1 MIHYSSPELSSGG
14 EACGNEST
22 ANNARVL
29 EENFVATTQRR
40 AGVEALGVVSFAET
54 AFSGNEEDGVV
65 ITLQRDGDLS
75 QAASVKL
82 FAKSDTAEWGV
93 DFVDAYVLAEF
104 EPGAATAEVS
114 YPIVKDGES
123 ESTESFSV
131 TMKYAY
137 KLSVGDVNSATV
149 NVADGAQTGTAGMF
163 SVTGPS
169 ELNEGDSGVY
179 VVTRVGGTGEAVV
192 NVSAVAGSAVAGS
205 DYVALNEQLVFA
217 EGEVEKSVTLVTV
230 DDQKAETKESLTV
243 EIYSPSDTAEYDVK
257 SVDVGVIDND
267 DVVEPDAGSFALSAS
282 ATSVSEAAGSV
293 TLTVTR
299 SGGSEGT
306 AVVRV
311 YTVAG
316 TAIAGTDF
324 TALDQELTFAEGEV
338 EKSVTLVTVD
348 DQKAETKE
356 SLTVEIYSPSDTAE
370 YDVKSVDVGV
380 IDNDDVVEPDAG
392 SFALSASAT
401 SVSEAAG
408 SVTLTVT
415 RSGGSEGTA
424 VVRVYTVAGT
434 AIAGT
439 DFTALDQEL
448 TFADGETEKTL
459 ILQILDDS
467 DDESGNASFDVVLEG
482 AGVEVTTSTVTIT
495 LTDNDNASSGG
506 DTAGNTGSEK
516 SGGSTGL
523 MFILLSGVALLRKKL
538 GMPNSRVQL

>member
-1 MIHYSSPELSSGG
+1 
-14 EACGNEST
+14 
-22 ANNARVL
+22 
-29 EENFVATTQRR
+29 
-40 AGVEALGVVSFAET
+40 
-54 AFSGNEEDGVV
+54 
-65 ITLQRDGDLS
+65 
-75 QAASVKL
+75 
-82 FAKSDTAEWGV
+82 
-93 DFVDAYVLAEF
+93 
-104 EPGAATAEVS
+104 VS

-137 KLSVGDVNSATV
+137 KLSVGDVNTATV

-163 SVTGPS
+163 SVTGPT

-179 VVTRVGGTGEAVV
+179 VVTRVGGIGEAVV

-205 DYVALNEQLVFA
+205 DYVALNDQLVFA

-230 DDQKAETKESLTV
+230 DDQKAETKENLTI
-243 EIYSPSDTAEYDVK
+243 EINSPSETAEYDVK
-257 SVDVGVIDND
+257 SVDVDIIDND
-267 DVVEPDAGSFALSAS
+267 DAVEPDAGTFALSAS

-293 TLTVTR
+293 TITVTR

-316 TAIAGTDF
+316 
-324 TALDQELTFAEGEV
+324 
-338 EKSVTLVTVD
+338 
-348 DQKAETKE
+348 
-356 SLTVEIYSPSDTAE
+356 
-370 YDVKSVDVGV
+370 
-380 IDNDDVVEPDAG
+380 
-392 SFALSASAT
+392 SA
-401 SVSEAAG
+401 V
-408 SVTLTVT
+408 
-415 RSGGSEGTA
+415 
-424 VVRVYTVAGT
+424 
-434 AIAGT
+434 AGT

-459 ILQILDDS
+459 TLQILDDS

-506 DTAGNTGSEK
+506 DTGGNTGGEK

-523 MFILLSGVALLRKKL
+523 MFILLSGFALLRKKL